1 MSQLDLVVPRR
12 PWGLQVYAS
21 RTGTRRALA
30 LFARWG
36 WRILVSARG
45 VLRTEGFAYALDN
58 GAWTAHARG
67 EPFDGDAFREA
78 VDQLGSAADWVV
90 LPDVVGDCARTLQL
104 SATWAPRLADHRR
117 MLVLQDGVTSADVDA
132 FCADHPLHGVFVGGS
147 SEWKDAST
155 GWWSAW
161 ARERGLV
168 CHVGRVNT
176 LTRLRLCVEARVH
189 SVDGSGVSR
198 FLDHA
203 IAFRG
208 WCVDLGVS

>member
-1 MSQLDLVVPRR
+1 M
-12 PWGLQVYAS
+12 YAS

-30 LFARWG
+30 LFRQWG

-58 GAWTAHARG
+58 GAWTAHVRG

-78 VDQLGSAADWVV
+78 VDQLGAAADWVV
-90 LPDVVGDCARTLQL
+90 LPDVVGDCASTLRL
-104 SATWAPRLADHRR
+104 SATWAPKLADHRR

-132 FCADHPLHGVFVGGS
+132 FRADHPLHGVFVGGS
-147 SEWKDAST
+147 TTWKDANIPR
-155 GWWSAW
+155 WSEW
-161 ARERGLV
+161 AHERDLV

-176 LTRLRLCVEARVH
+176 LGRLMACVEAKAD
-189 SVDGSGVSR
+189 SVDGSGISR
-198 FLDHA
+198 FVEHA
-203 IAFRG
+203 LVFRQ